1 MYGSGEMELPSKVIA
16 LQNAMHKLPQV
27 ELGTWHYFA
36 DGMYGRVMDCPAGAV
51 IVGKIHK
58 REHFFIVTKGRLR
71 VVTEESS
78 DYSAGDVIVSHPG
91 TKRAILALEDSICM
105 TVHRTEK
112 TVLDDI
118 EEELIV
124 PEEGALFDARNKLK
138 ELPR

>member
-1 MYGSGEMELPSKVIA
+1 MELPSNVMK
-16 LQNAMHKLPQV
+16 LQATMRSMPQV
-27 ELGTWHYFA
+27 ELATWHYFA
-36 DGMYGRVMDCPAGAV
+36 DGMYARVLERPAGTV

-58 REHFFIVTKGRLR
+58 REHFYIVTKGKVR
-71 VVTEESS
+71 VVTDSGSNDYEAGAVVVSS
-78 DYSAGDVIVSHPG
+78 PG
-91 TKRAILALEDSICM
+91 TKRAVLALEDSICM

-138 ELPR
+138 ELT